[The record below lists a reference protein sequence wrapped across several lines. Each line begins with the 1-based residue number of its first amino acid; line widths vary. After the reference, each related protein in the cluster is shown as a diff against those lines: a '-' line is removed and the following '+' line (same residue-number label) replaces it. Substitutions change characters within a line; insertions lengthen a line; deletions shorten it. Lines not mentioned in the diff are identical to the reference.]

1 MSKTLHKVTRD
12 CFYDSTDEEI
22 REHGR
27 KCGGIYIFYGFNNYR
42 EDMEQLMELFDII
55 KNDWPNITL
64 RDVAVWKIREHESR
78 WVAHH
83 TMLQFNIP
91 AEDFIRMRNSK
102 EIYSL

>member
-1 MSKTLHKVTRD
+1 MKKLHKVTRD
-12 CFYDSTDEEI
+12 CFYDATDEEI
-22 REHGR
+22 RDHGR

-42 EDMEQLMELFDII
+42 EDMEQLMELFGII

-64 RDVAVWKIREHESR
+64 SDVEVWKIRESESR

-83 TMLQFNIP
+83 TMLQFKIP